1 MAIIEMLTFLLGY
14 MPLICFFGALVGGEE
29 TVLLLS
35 VLAARDFYPIW
46 IVFVFCFLGILVA
59 DSVWFFVGRL
69 KLVTKMKE
77 HKYFKK
83 HSEKA
88 RNFIDNKFKGNH
100 FILLFSTKF
109 LYGLRIVTLM
119 FLGRRIK
126 FKEFFMYNSIIAA
139 IWTIVIVS
147 LGWFAGRGV
156 GWLWDTYRNLQLLII
171 VGIIII
177 VAFYILKIIVGKIVG
192 KWLEK

>member
-14 MPLICFFGALVGGEE
+14 MPLICFFGALIGGEE

-59 DSVWFFVGRL
+59 DSVWFFIGRL
-69 KLVTKMKE
+69 EVVTKFKE
-77 HKYFKK
+77 HKHLKG
-83 HSEKA
+83 HSDKI
-88 RNFIDNKFKGNH
+88 RDFIDIKFKGNH
-100 FILLFSTKF
+100 FLLLLSTKF
-109 LYGLRIVTLM
+109 LYGLRIMTLM

-126 FKEFFMYNSIIAA
+126 FKEFFVYNTIIAA
-139 IWTIVIVS
+139 IWTIVIVGF
-147 LGWFAGRGV
+147 GWFAGRGV
-156 GWLWDTYRNLQLLII
+156 GWLWDTYRSLQLLII

-177 VAFYILKIIVGKIVG
+177 VALYILKIIGKKVA
-192 KWLEK
+192 KRWLEN